1 MKYIIMQLP
10 KQILFKEADFSRM
23 PRARYAFVVYAYDE
37 RQGGWVRLG
46 RNFRTSIMAWKFNEM
61 MWHLLVFSGDY
72 EIVDVTRSLKF
83 K

>member
-1 MKYIIMQLP
+1 MTLP
-10 KQILFKEADFSRM
+10 KQFLLKEAYFSRM

-46 RNFRTSIMAWKFNEM
+46 RNFRTSIMARKFIEAV
-61 MWHLLVFSGDY
+61 WPLLTVSGGAY
-72 EIVDVTRSLKF
+72 TAVDVILTIKF

>member
-1 MKYIIMQLP
+1 MTLP
-10 KQILFKEADFSRM
+10 KQFLLKEAYFSRM

-46 RNFRTSIMAWKFNEM
+46 RNFRTSIKARKFIESV
-61 MWHLLVFSGDY
+61 WPLLTVSGGAY
-72 EIVDVTRSLKF
+72 TAVDVILTIKF